1 LRAGS
6 LGVKVKTGQIGGTP
20 MADKR
25 QVAIVT
31 GAGSGIGRAMT
42 LGLLEGGIDV
52 AAVDKEA
59 VWLGELETAAGGGST
74 GALYTIRA
82 DLTDPASFETVVSK
96 VLGSSG
102 HIDILVNNAGVGQG
116 SIRADQRRNPLRF
129 WEITPEQW
137 GRFLAVNATAPLMM
151 ARAVVPHMLRA
162 RRGRIVTVTTSLG
175 TMLREGYM
183 LYGASKAAAEA
194 ATAVM
199 SADLAATGVTANV
212 LVPGG
217 MTDTRIVPDAAVADR
232 SRLLRPEIMA
242 APLLWLVSDAAAGVT
257 GRRFLAVHWDTSLP
271 PAEAAEKCGAPI
283 AWKSIATMPIEPD

>member
-1 LRAGS
+1 MAGEN
-6 LGVKVKTGQIGGTP
+6 
-20 MADKR
+20 R
-25 QVAIVT
+25 VAIVT
-31 GAGSGIGRAMT
+31 GAASGIGRAMT
-42 LGLLEGGIDV
+42 LGLLEDGIDV
-52 AAVDKEA
+52 AAVDKETG
-59 VWLGELETAAGGGST
+59 WLDELASLATGRDFAGGLRT
-74 GALYTIRA
+74 LRA
-82 DLTDPASFETVVSK
+82 DLSDPSAFGTVVSA
-96 VLGSSG
+96 VLGAFG
-102 HIDILVNNAGVGQG
+102 RIDILVNNAGIGQG

-137 GRFLAVNATAPLMM
+137 GRFFAVNATAPVMM
-151 ARAVVPHMLRA
+151 ARAVVPTMLRA
-162 RRGRIVTVTTSLG
+162 RSGRIVTVTTSLG
-175 TMLREGYM
+175 TMLREGYV

-199 SADLAATGVTANV
+199 SADLAGTGVTANV

-242 APLLWLVSDAAAGVT
+242 PPLLWLVSDAAAGVS
-257 GRRFLAVHWDTSLP
+257 GRRFLAAHWDTSLP